1 MAASFQEVGVK
12 YSLDGLT
19 GNTFEALRLLAHAEK
34 AGGAVM
40 QDKLMDVLFLD
51 YFERARHVAD
61 PEVLLAAAL
70 AVGVPDAQR
79 VLSDPEWMKEETVSQ
94 MKHFGRGVRGVPY
107 FIISGGTR
115 LCGAQPTEA
124 WEEIIEQELE
134 KAGRNKVS
142 Y

>member
-1 MAASFQEVGVK
+1 LCRDVGVK

-19 GNTFEALRLLAHAEK
+19 GNIFEAHRLLAHAEK
-34 AGGAVM
+34 AGGAEM

-70 AVGVPDAQR
+70 AMGVPDAQS
-79 VLSDPEWMKEETVSQ
+79 VLSDPEWMKEETISQ
-94 MKHFGRGVRGVPY
+94 MQHFGRGVRGVSY
-107 FIISGGTR
+107 FIINGGTR
-115 LCGAQPTEA
+115 LGGAQPTET

-134 KAGRNKVS
+134 KAERS
-142 Y
+142 